1 MMYKQACTV
10 IKVLNS
16 DTIKFTELSILRF
29 SSFLLLHTYIVVKLH
44 WLCNRHNFQNLY
56 ILIVHKQGI

>member
-16 DTIKFTELSILRF
+16 HIIKFTELGILRF
-29 SSFLLLHTYIVVKLH
+29 SSFLLHTYIIVKLH
-44 WLCNRHNFQNLY
+44 WLCNSMTSKTCIFS
-56 ILIVHKQGI
+56 